1 MKDLHQFYDALFE
14 PIAERMGS
22 LDADTIV
29 SIIGFDAGGPL
40 NLCTVG
46 YGKQAFV
53 TYVSCELALRD
64 DQRIGD
70 DGPYELMVVCND
82 EDWARNVLT
91 GIARLGLEAQLAG
104 GHTIDIS
111 ALVGR
116 GSAIQGAVLEE
127 FASVKI
133 RRRHYRILLVHG
145 VSGHELAR
153 ARDQGAVAWLKA
165 RRAAS
170 AYPQTSVR

>member
-1 MKDLHQFYDALFE
+1 MDVHHFYDALFE
-14 PIAERMGS
+14 PIAERMGP

-46 YGKQAFV
+46 HGKRAFV
-53 TYVSCELALRD
+53 TYVSCELAVRD
-64 DQRIGD
+64 DQRVGD
-70 DGPYELMVVCND
+70 GGPYELMVVCND
-82 EDWARNVLT
+82 EEWARNVLT

-104 GHTIDIS
+104 GHTIDIR

-116 GSAIQGAVLEE
+116 GSAIQGVVLEE

-133 RRRHYRILLVHG
+133 RKRHYRILLVHG
-145 VSGHELAR
+145 VSRHELTMVR
-153 ARDQGAVAWLKA
+153 NQGAVAWLEA
-165 RRAAS
+165 RRATG
-170 AYPQTSVR
+170 AYPQTNVR